1 MNTEHFPAITRP
13 FTNGADASGNPNG
26 DDPRDLGLG
35 SVDGASGSHRLLN
48 ADGTFNVRRTGLGW
62 SQENTLYHA
71 ALTLSWP
78 RFFAVLAVAYLV
90 FNLFFGAL
98 FFLLGPDSI
107 QSPAT
112 DLPGG
117 LFMRDFFFSVQTFAT
132 IGYGQ
137 IVPHGLLANFTVTTE
152 ALAGMLYQALAAG
165 LFIARLTR
173 PRSAIVF
180 SDNAV
185 ITGFREGLGLMLRLT
200 NTRRSELIDLHAQAV
215 LSRVVARDGGFVRR
229 YEPLVLDRD
238 RVNFM
243 PVAWTIVHPINAESP
258 LWGATPESLAREQA
272 EVLVLTS
279 GVDETHAQ
287 TVHARTSYQSAEI
300 LFGHKFESMFTGG
313 HDERVNVD
321 VRRVHTTTQVTP

>member
-1 MNTEHFPAITRP
+1 MNTEHFPAIRRP
-13 FTNGADASGNPNG
+13 LGDAGAPTS

-35 SVDGASGSHRLLN
+35 NIEGASAAGRHRLLN
-48 ADGTFNVRRTGLGW
+48 TDGTFNVRRSGLGW

-78 RFFAVLAVAYLV
+78 RFFGVLATAYLA
-90 FNLFFGAL
+90 FNLLFGAL
-98 FFLLGPDSI
+98 FWLWGPGAID
-107 QSPAT
+107 SPAM

-117 LFMRDFFFSVQTFAT
+117 SFMRDFFFSVQTFAT

-137 IVPHGLLANFTVTTE
+137 IVPHGLLANFTVTIE
-152 ALAGMLYQALAAG
+152 ALAGVLYQALAAG

-180 SDNAV
+180 SNRAV
-185 ITGFREGLGLMLRLT
+185 ITGFREGLGLMFRMT

-215 LSRVVARDGGFVRR
+215 LTRVVVREGGLVRR

-243 PVAWTIVHPINAESP
+243 PVAWTMVHPITPESP
-258 LWGATPESLAREQA
+258 LWGATPESLAREHA

-287 TVHARTSYQSAEI
+287 TMHARTSYQASEI
-300 LFGHKFESMFTGG
+300 LFGYRFDSMFAATG
-313 HDERVNVD
+313 HEERVIVD
-321 VRRVHTTTQVTP
+321 VRRVHATTKVTT